1 MKLSIVT
8 TLYHSAPYVEEF
20 YSRTSNV
27 GRTLASEDYEIIF
40 VNDGSPDNS
49 LDIAVQLSEIDGHV
63 VVIDLSRN
71 FGHHKAMM
79 AGLKNASGDLIFLID
94 SDLEEEP
101 EWLLKFSDQMQHE
114 NCDVVYGVQAKRKG
128 GWFERWSG
136 ELYYVLLDIILHMK
150 HPRNITTARLMSK
163 RYVDAL
169 LFHKESEIVI
179 SGLWLITGFEQNSQF
194 VIKSSKRKTSYN
206 LFHKFSYLVNVV
218 TSFSS
223 KPLIFIF
230 FTGLVI
236 FILSILYSA
245 YLVFNIILF
254 ARPIDGWTS
263 LIVSIWTLGGL
274 NILFIGIVG
283 IYLSK
288 VFLEVKQRPNYIVKE
303 IYFGKKH

>member
-1 MKLSIVT
+1 M
-8 TLYHSAPYVEEF
+8 
-20 YSRTSNV
+20 N
-27 GRTLASEDYEIIF
+27 
-40 VNDGSPDNS
+40 
-49 LDIAVQLSEIDGHV
+49 
-63 VVIDLSRN
+63 
-71 FGHHKAMM
+71 
-79 AGLKNASGDLIFLID
+79 
-94 SDLEEEP
+94 
-101 EWLLKFSDQMQHE
+101 
-114 NCDVVYGVQAKRKG
+114 
-128 GWFERWSG
+128 
-136 ELYYVLLDIILHMK
+136 
-150 HPRNITTARLMSK
+150 
-163 RYVDAL
+163 
-169 LFHKESEIVI
+169 
-179 SGLWLITGFEQNSQF
+179 TGFEQNSQF

-288 VFLEVKQRPNYIVKE
+288 VFL
-303 IYFGKKH
+303 